1 MIGRSKASELLLMGE
16 KLLPTDAYK
25 YGLVTRTFN
34 SNEMDTIVWPKLRE
48 YSQLPKHALLATKA
62 LMRMHEK
69 DQLYQALHKECEEL
83 YSRFYSEEF
92 INAVAQFAARKSKI

>member
-1 MIGRSKASELLLMGE
+1 MGE

-25 YGLVTRTFN
+25 YGLVTRTFK
-34 SNEMDTIVWPKLRE
+34 SDELDSIVWPKLRE
-48 YSQLPKHALLATKA
+48 YSQLPKHSLLATKA
-62 LMRMHEK
+62 LMRKLEK
-69 DQLYQALHKECEEL
+69 DRLYQALYKECEEL